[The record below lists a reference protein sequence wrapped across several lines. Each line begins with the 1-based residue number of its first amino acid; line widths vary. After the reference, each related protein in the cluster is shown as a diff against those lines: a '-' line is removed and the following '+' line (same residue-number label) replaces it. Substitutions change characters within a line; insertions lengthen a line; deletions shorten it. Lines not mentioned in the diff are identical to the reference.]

1 MGLLGHQGVKLEPSG
16 SPLAVSHVAVAPVI
30 IVMASGHKISP
41 PTCATL
47 HHELLSSTVKAASQ
61 AWLLS
66 DNKDL
71 KTITTEFAAVARFPS
86 TLIFWCHGFQ
96 VMRGSPGRAGLRF
109 RH

>member
-1 MGLLGHQGVKLEPSG
+1 M
-16 SPLAVSHVAVAPVI
+16 SHVAVAPVI

-66 DNKDL
+66 SC
-71 KTITTEFAAVARFPS
+71 AV
-86 TLIFWCHGFQ
+86 
-96 VMRGSPGRAGLRF
+96 
-109 RH
+109 